1 MNELNQLQKAKTGI
15 LTDQQGQM
23 RKFLKNIEENVQA
36 VLLTIKGSG
45 NAKLLHSRSFLESV
59 LQKIENESMVLVP
72 EAECVPEFLFDPREL
87 REALDKA
94 GVVYDKS
101 TCAETTYVNG
111 TGLTTAY
118 LGEEAS
124 FFIIA
129 CDAQERERELGGD
142 FFKVELKNDFEEK
155 MVDANVKDLNNGN
168 YLVTYTVPS
177 DFNSGKYRLSVR
189 LRGAHIK
196 DSPFTVR
203 VASSIGK
210 AIDNIRQFLK

>member
-1 MNELNQLQKAKTGI
+1 MNELNQLQKAKTSV
-15 LTDQQGQM
+15 LTGQQGQM

-59 LQKIENESMVLVP
+59 LRKIENESMVLVP

-87 REALDKA
+87 QEALDKA
-94 GVVYDKS
+94 GIVYDKS
-101 TCAETTYVNG
+101 TCTETIYVHG

-129 CDAQERERELGGD
+129 RDAQQRKRELGGD

-155 MVDANVKDLNNGN
+155 MVDANVKDFNNGN
-168 YLVTYTVPS
+168 YSVTYTVPS
-177 DFNSGKYRLSVR
+177 DFNPGKYRLSVR

-203 VASSIGK
+203 VASSFGK